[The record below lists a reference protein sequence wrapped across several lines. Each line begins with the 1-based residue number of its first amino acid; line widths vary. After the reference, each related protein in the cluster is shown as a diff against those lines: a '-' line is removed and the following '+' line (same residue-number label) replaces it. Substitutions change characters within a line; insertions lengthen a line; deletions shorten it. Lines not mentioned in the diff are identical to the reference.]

1 LLGPQGEALS
11 WGQNTK
17 LSQALKTSFSIDL
30 LFRDISKFD
39 GATHLLIYA
48 IFLAHKRIDPKNKL
62 CSAWH
67 NFGKIFCPK
76 RQAKKKKKYLGP
88 SIPSQKI

>member
-1 LLGPQGEALS
+1 L
-11 WGQNTK
+11 
-17 LSQALKTSFSIDL
+17 F
-30 LFRDISKFD
+30 FRDLSKFD
-39 GATHLLIYA
+39 RAIHLLIDA
-48 IFLAHKRIDPKNKL
+48 IFLAHKRIGPKNKL

>member
-1 LLGPQGEALS
+1 MI
-11 WGQNTK
+11 N
-17 LSQALKTSFSIDL
+17 
-30 LFRDISKFD
+30 
-39 GATHLLIYA
+39 A
-48 IFLAHKRIDPKNKL
+48 IFLAHKRIGPKNKL
-62 CSAWH
+62 RSAWH